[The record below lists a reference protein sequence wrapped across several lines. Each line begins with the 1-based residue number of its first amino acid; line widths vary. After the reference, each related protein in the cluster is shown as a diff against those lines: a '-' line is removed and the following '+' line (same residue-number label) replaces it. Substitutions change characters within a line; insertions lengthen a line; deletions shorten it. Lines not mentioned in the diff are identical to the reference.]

1 MGTNLVLDAV
11 RQIGPALASRSIEI
25 EEARGLPLDVVELIK
40 TTGAFRMYV
49 PEDMDGPGVTAW
61 QSLEVIE
68 ELAYHDGASGWCSMI
83 GSTTSLTASMLP
95 DRFANQIFGDDGAVA
110 GGFAIA
116 TGFTSAQNA

>member
-68 ELAYHDGASGWCSMI
+68 ELAYHDGASGWC
-83 GSTTSLTASMLP
+83 
-95 DRFANQIFGDDGAVA
+95 
-110 GGFAIA
+110 
-116 TGFTSAQNA
+116 